1 MKLLE
6 IKDVYKV
13 YACNELG
20 GGGNSLHAYTLW
32 TSLIS
37 NNFIIIL
44 IWPKSYITIW
54 PI

>member
-20 GGGNSLHAYTLW
+20 GGA
-32 TSLIS
+32 
-37 NNFIIIL
+37 

-54 PI
+54 PILDYNNNIYQEKKVLLY